1 MKKLLSIVFSS
12 IIVLFLA
19 YTSFVIGNWNNYEK
33 PIFKQV
39 TNSESYFKINEK
51 IDLIKNWDLK
61 VKYIN
66 VSDKILSYKWSFNLT
81 EEKQKTSISFEKW
94 VFLVNINS
102 LDKNYFISSEWF
114 NLETQGPNTFFIDNT
129 DSRVKI
135 ISIDSILKLN
145 FLNVKSQETLNS
157 IYLYPN
163 QYIFF
168 DPNKNFLIKNA
179 DLFRITQ
186 LLSLWYFNESII
198 KYWKINP
205 EFKKI
210 FLSKD
215 ENISKITSQLLLYLY
230 FEIKE
235 KQNEIK
241 DFLSKKFFKIQWED
255 LMLKYSFLLLNK
267 EKKAIYIK
275 NKILKKI
282 QNILDDKKQI
292 NNGNIVLIKND
303 LNELKNIKESDY
315 LEIIDIIKY
324 FSGNINTILKENIDM
339 ENFFLSLLNKDNE
352 IKQKEEIL
360 KLNSTFYNY
369 NFSKNN
375 DFYSE
380 VKDFVEIKA
389 KSKIDSNEKNY
400 FVFFLNKLILANL
413 KEENAN
419 FKNVIDIF
427 KIYTKVW
434 ISYYLAENEE
444 NNILKNKIIE
454 TWISNFD
461 NIITEIITKLEKDY
475 FIRNSNNLLESKPN
489 KILDKNS
496 VNTLTLSIKDIYE
509 NFYIPNQNLLTNEIS
524 KKRFKNNLEKFEE
537 LRIALTDYSQYLIKY
552 DNKNKILDYEE
563 NISNNFSGIN
573 KENAKKFLQKFNYI
587 KFSDENIEVMW
598 KNFCDNP
605 KNQIYEKVKSN
616 PYCYKITNIEVWNW
630 VILSFIL
637 YPNEFN
643 KISNISIWWD
653 YSINKGSYKM
663 DQEEEKYKIYG
674 ENSEDKHNFKNFFVN
689 VITWSNSN
697 EKEKEIYED
706 KNKNND
712 NSLIRTLKNTTLLW
726 KNGTLTK
733 LKPEINVEYNNI
745 NVTETSDWKDYII
758 KIEKAPFQINTEQKG
773 YVWSITSDY
782 KYKVWKINAFFNPE
796 LDVLNEAGKNIL
808 LWNNVKISGFIDI
821 SKLTDIIKNLLNRLE
836 KISKIVYIIDLK
848 DNGESINI
856 VYFPNSDKFQIN
868 SKNIKIFTV
877 WDEIESITS
886 FWKKILEKNEKID
899 NIEILLK

>member
-19 YTSFVIGNWNNYEK
+19 YTSFVIGNGNNYEK

-51 IDLIKNWDLK
+51 IDLIENGDLK

-66 VSDKILSYKWSFNLT
+66 VSDKILSYKGSFNLT
-81 EEKQKTSISFEKW
+81 EEKQKTSISFEKG

-102 LDKNYFISSEWF
+102 LDKNYFISSEGF

-145 FLNVKSQETLNS
+145 FLNVKSQETSNS

-186 LLSLWYFNESII
+186 LLSLGYFNESII
-198 KYWKINP
+198 KYGKINP

-241 DFLSKKFFKIQWED
+241 DFLSKKFFKIPGED

-292 NNGNIVLIKND
+292 NNDNIVLIKND

-315 LEIIDIIKY
+315 LEIIEIIKY

-380 VKDFVEIKA
+380 VKDFVEIK
-389 KSKIDSNEKNY
+389 SKCKINSNEKNY

-419 FKNVIDIF
+419 FKNIIDIF
-427 KIYTKVW
+427 KIYTKVG

-444 NNILKNKIIE
+444 DNILKNKIIE
-454 TWISNFD
+454 TGISNFD

-475 FIRNSNNLLESKPN
+475 FIRNLNNLLESKSN
-489 KILDKNS
+489 KVLDKNS

-537 LRIALTDYSQYLIKY
+537 LRIAFTDYSQYLIKY

-563 NISNNFSGIN
+563 NISNNFSEIN

-587 KFSDENIEVMW
+587 KFSDENIEVMG

-616 PYCYKITNIEVWNW
+616 PYCYKITNIEVGNG

-643 KISNISIWWD
+643 KISNISIGGD

-689 VITWSNSN
+689 VITGSNSN

-712 NSLIRTLKNTTLLW
+712 NSLIRTLKNTTLLG

-745 NVTETSDWKDYII
+745 NVTETSDGKDYII
-758 KIEKAPFQINTEQKG
+758 KIEKAPFQISTEQKG
-773 YVWSITSDY
+773 YMGSITSDY
-782 KYKVWKINAFFNPE
+782 KYKVGKINAFFNPE

-808 LWNNVKISGFIDI
+808 LGNNVKISGFIDI
-821 SKLTDIIKNLLNRLE
+821 SKLTDIIKNLLTRLE

-877 WDEIESITS
+877 GDEIESITS
-886 FWKKILEKNEKID
+886 FGKKILEKNEKID

>member
-292 NNGNIVLIKND
+292 NNDNIVLIKND

-509 NFYIPNQNLLTNEIS
+509 NFYIQNQNLLTNEIS